1 MKNGSIKH
9 ILLTALLAGVALQAN
24 AHRTWLL
31 PSATVLEG
39 KEPKVTIDGAVSE
52 NLFDFDT
59 NTLKLDGAQVL
70 GPDGKA
76 LALPPVL
83 VGHLRSSIDLKLD
96 KPGTYKVQLVN
107 RNVMGSWKVNGET
120 KRFRGTEEAFAKE
133 VPAQAQDLRVTRQH
147 TRLETFVTANKP
159 SDAVLK
165 PTGEGLEL
173 VPVTH
178 PNELRAGE
186 TAVWRLQ
193 LDGKP
198 LKNFPFSLIPGG
210 VRYRS
215 TLGEIRL
222 TTDANGEAR
231 VKLPD
236 AGMYWLNASYPLRDP
251 NAGPMDGPAQARRYV
266 YGATLEILPD

>member
-59 NTLKLDGAQVL
+59 NTLKLDAAQVL

-96 KPGTYKVQLVN
+96 KSGTYKVQLVN
-107 RNVMGSWKVNGET
+107 RSVMGSWKVNGET

-147 TRLETFVTANKP
+147 SRLETFVTANKP
-159 SDAVLK
+159 SVAVLK

-193 LDGKP
+193 LDGQP

-222 TTDANGEAR
+222 TTDANGEAK
-231 VKLPD
+231 VKLPE
-236 AGMYWLNASYPLRDP
+236 AGMYWLNASYPLRDA